1 MFDLIVFSGRWLWTL
16 MIVSLIML
24 ATLLMMLMRSGF
36 SEEIRLEIWFERT
49 GNCLEREELT
59 QSQLAL

>member
-1 MFDLIVFSGRWLWTL
+1 MFDLIVFSGRGLWTL

-49 GNCLEREELT
+49 ANCLEREELT